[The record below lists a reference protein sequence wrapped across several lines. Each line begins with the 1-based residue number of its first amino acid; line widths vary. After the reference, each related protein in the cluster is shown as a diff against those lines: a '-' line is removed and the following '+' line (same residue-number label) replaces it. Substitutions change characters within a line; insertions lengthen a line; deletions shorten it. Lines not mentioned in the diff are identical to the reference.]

1 MHKFQR
7 EFLRYSRRQMFN
19 RIQTTT
25 GAIAVGFV
33 FLSLIYN
40 RTSVSHS
47 PKYSSSSSSPK
58 DLFHY
63 SNELNELRHE
73 ILELKLKVFHLEQTL
88 SSSSSLKSFV
98 RWIHELFTH
107 VSSISS
113 SFLLYTFFLYLFH
126 VCVFQSSTTQT
137 IKLLHIINI
146 ISYSMITIFYTSLKH
161 FHYSNLAWLLF
172 VLLFIRLYVH

>member
-1 MHKFQR
+1 
-7 EFLRYSRRQMFN
+7 MFS

-40 RTSVSHS
+40 RTSINQS
-47 PKYSSSSSSPK
+47 PKLSSSSY
-58 DLFHY
+58 Y
-63 SNELNELRHE
+63 SNELNELRQE
-73 ILELKLKVFHLEQTL
+73 LLELKMKVFHLERTFT
-88 SSSSSLKSFV
+88 SPSSLKSFV
-98 RWIHELFTH
+98 LWLRQIFIH

-126 VCVFQSSTTQT
+126 ACVFQSSTTQT